1 MLLLQMHDGPS
12 IGQLVVI
19 MLGTVPI
26 LGILGW
32 TAVKIF
38 GPLGQAVSKR
48 IAGGSDGEYLEQRLE
63 SIVAELEQVKH
74 QLAET
79 QERLDFTERLLAQDR
94 NPEQLRRGPST

>member
-26 LGILGW
+26 LGIIGW

-48 IAGGSDGEYLEQRLE
+48 IAGGTDGAYLEQRVD
-63 SIVAELEQVKH
+63 SMMAELEQVKH

-79 QERLDFTERLLAQDR
+79 HERLDFTERLLAQER